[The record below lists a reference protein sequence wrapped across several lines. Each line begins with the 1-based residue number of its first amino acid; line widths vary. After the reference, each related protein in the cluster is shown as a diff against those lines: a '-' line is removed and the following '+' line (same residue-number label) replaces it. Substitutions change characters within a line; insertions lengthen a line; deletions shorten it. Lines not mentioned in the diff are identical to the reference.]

1 MSNIIRY
8 DFNKIYVCHGQSYSD
23 IIPFMYKPFL
33 DNVRKLLEP
42 VNYKTEYNN
51 NINYDLLQPN
61 ELLLFM
67 GDVDKP
73 DPFVLLTLLQKG
85 IYVIY
90 YNTEPKIYLFPC
102 NEIWTYSKY
111 LFTMY
116 NKINETQIIQYVPI
130 MLETSV
136 PYVPYHIYQ
145 HEVKRIKP
153 LTFIGSFNYRA
164 HSRDILFQSD
174 FLRENIEEVYNLW
187 NEVDFN
193 RFISKE
199 PKIYLNVM
207 KIGESEMNV
216 LPSARIN
223 KLLSHKCI
231 IISEHCNEID
241 DELYKN
247 MIYFCKLEEIEDVY
261 RMLLNKSNEELQKH
275 ANEIYKLFC
284 ERFCEENVKKSII
297 WK

>member
-8 DFNKIYVCHGQSYSD
+8 EFEKIYVCHGGSYAD

-33 DNVRKLLEP
+33 DNIRKLLEP
-42 VNYKTEYNN
+42 VNSKVEYNN
-51 NINYDLLQPN
+51 NINYDLLKPK
-61 ELLLFM
+61 ELLLFI

-73 DPFVLLTLLQKG
+73 DPHILSTLLQKG

-90 YNTEPKIYLFPC
+90 YNTEPKLYLFPC

-111 LFTMY
+111 LFTVY
-116 NKINETQIIQYVPI
+116 NKTYEEQIIQYVPI
-130 MLETSV
+130 MLETNV
-136 PYVPYHIYQ
+136 PYVPYH
-145 HEVKRIKP
+145 EKRCKKP
-153 LTFIGSFNYRA
+153 LTFIGSFDYRPNT
-164 HSRDILFQSD
+164 RDILFKSD

-187 NEVDFN
+187 NEADFN
-193 RFISKE
+193 RFISTE

-207 KIGESEMNV
+207 KSVNREINI

-261 RMLLNKSNEELQKH
+261 RMLLSKSDEELQKE
-275 ANEIYKLFC
+275 ANEKYELFC
-284 ERFCEENVKKSII
+284 DRFCEDSVKRNII